1 MLKNNIALK
10 RILKL
15 IGPYRRYLAAAVA
28 GALLNVVLSLAIPV
42 LIGRAVRASQGN
54 LTEAAR
60 RLGIAK
66 STLYAKMERYGLSR
80 HGILSGG

>member
-1 MLKNNIALK
+1 MIQISDMNAFV
-10 RILKL
+10 
-15 IGPYRRYLAAAVA
+15 AV
-28 GALLNVVLSLAIPV
+28 VEMTSF
-42 LIGRAVRASQGN
+42 
-54 LTEAAR
+54 TEAAR

>member
-1 MLKNNIALK
+1 MAE
-10 RILKL
+10 
-15 IGPYRRYLAAAVA
+15 GEE
-28 GALLNVVLSLAIPV
+28 V